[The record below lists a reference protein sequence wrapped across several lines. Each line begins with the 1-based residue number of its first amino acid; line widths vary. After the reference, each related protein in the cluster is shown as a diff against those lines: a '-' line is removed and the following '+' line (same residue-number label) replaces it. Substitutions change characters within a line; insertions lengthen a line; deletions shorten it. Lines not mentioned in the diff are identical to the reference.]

1 MKNAK
6 KARTNYMSKKKYVA
20 YVGTYTHGK
29 SKGIHIYDLDV
40 ENGTLTER
48 KEVPASNSSHLCCS
62 LNGRFLYSIIDAGV
76 GVYEIMPDGDLKFIN
91 KKDIDG
97 MRGRFLSVDRTGKYL
112 FIGGYHDGKVT
123 VMHTHRDGR
132 LGSIMDGVF
141 HKGIGTFAERNSRPH
156 VTCVVPTPDN
166 HFLCAVDNGIDQI
179 KIYRITEENKLELAD
194 TLRCKRESAPSL
206 LRFSP
211 NGRNAYILSQLDN
224 SVEVYS
230 YEYPEGAS
238 FPKFEKLQSIST
250 ISDELDPIHDAA
262 AGMCFSPDGKYLFAS
277 TAGDNTLSMFSINEE
292 TGILTKDFSLP
303 ISGEY
308 PKDMAVFPDGKHIAV
323 INNESGSITTFK
335 INYKKKIITM
345 SGKPLKIDTPSCI
358 HIFELPE
365 ASEEQDSIVKKP
377 QVAAKL

>member
-1 MKNAK
+1 MGK
-6 KARTNYMSKKKYVA
+6 KRYVA
-20 YVGTYTHGK
+20 YVGTYTHGT
-29 SKGIHIYDLDV
+29 SKGIHLYDVDV

-48 KEVPASNSSHLCCS
+48 KEIPASNSSHLCVS
-62 LNGRFLYSIIDAGV
+62 FNKKFLYSIIDAGV

-91 KKDIDG
+91 KKEIDG

-123 VMHTHRDGR
+123 VMHTHHDGR

-166 HFLCAVDNGIDQI
+166 KFVCAVDNGIDQV
-179 KIYRITEENKLELAD
+179 KIYSITDENTLALAD

-211 NGRNAYILSQLDN
+211 DGKHAYILVQILN
-224 SVEVYS
+224 KVETYS
-230 YEYPEGAS
+230 YEYKEGDKY
-238 FPKFEKLQSIST
+238 PTFEKLQCLST

-262 AGMCFSPDGKYLFAS
+262 AGLRLSPDGKYLFAS
-277 TAGDNTLSMFSINEE
+277 TAGDNTVSMFSINPEDG
-292 TGILTKDFSLP
+292 TLTKEFALP

-308 PKDMAVFPDGKHIAV
+308 PKDLAVFPDGKHIAV
-323 INNESGSITTFK
+323 VNNESGSITTFK
-335 INYKKKIITM
+335 INYEKKVLTM
-345 SGKPLKIDTPSCI
+345 NSKPLKIDTPSCI
-358 HIFELPE
+358 QIFELPDE
-365 ASEEQDSIVKKP
+365 DDEVSTVSDDENK
-377 QVAAKL
+377 